1 MERPA
6 LSSAIMNNSDD
17 EDDSNGEQTKTT
29 IFIKIAEGKNFPIT
43 DTLSKSSDP
52 YCVLKVNQLTL
63 DTNDLSE
70 PFI

>member
-17 EDDSNGEQTKTT
+17 EEDSNGEQTKTT

-52 YCVLKVNQLTL
+52 YCVLKVNDQ
-63 DTNDLSE
+63 SE